1 MPTPM
6 SAYSDIAARYQVDPA
21 DEEAVTKFFRETAP
35 TLPAEERKQIFNEL
49 LAAQENDEKSGTRQ
63 RYTVGTPDVRP
74 REVKLAAVPARA
86 FNPHRDGD
94 ELHAISR
101 SITRWIDHYFR
112 LLGMA
117 ITTSV
122 TTSESGK
129 LLVYFAGSE
138 AAQLASKQQRHLLD
152 SMRSLLSQVA
162 QVQPV
167 IDLIEIGV
175 QAGETPA
182 AASLGEG
189 DFVPGNDETP
199 HVVSMDHIPI
209 KEMSVQDA
217 ARTLE
222 ESRDEFIVF
231 RDAVSDKIR
240 VIYKR
245 SDRNLGLISP
255 E

>member
-6 SAYSDIAARYQVDPA
+6 SAYADIAARYQVDPA
-21 DEEAVTKFFRETAP
+21 DEEAVTHFFRDTAP
-35 TLPAEERKQIFNEL
+35 ALPPEERMRIFNEL
-49 LAAQENDEKSGTRQ
+49 LAAQENEEQAGTRQ
-63 RYTVGTPDVRP
+63 RYTSGTPDVRP
-74 REVKLAAVPARA
+74 REAKLAAVPARA

-94 ELHAISR
+94 ELHAMAR
-101 SITRWIDHYFR
+101 SITRWLDHYFR
-112 LLGMA
+112 LSGMT

-122 TTSESGK
+122 TIGESGK
-129 LLVYFAGSE
+129 LLVYFAGSD
-138 AAQLASKQQRHLLD
+138 AAQLASKEQQHLLE

-175 QAGETPA
+175 RTAETLPTA
-182 AASLGEG
+182 LLGKE
-189 DFVPGNDETP
+189 DFVRGGDETP
-199 HVVSMDHIPI
+199 RVVTMEHISVT
-209 KEMSVQDA
+209 MSVQDA

-222 ESRDEFIVF
+222 ESPDEFIVF
-231 RDAVSDKIR
+231 RDAASDKIR

-255 E
+255 D